1 MIKLIIPKHGSN
13 AISLDTETLEITETQ
28 SYNTN
33 IDYAYYIDKDCQI
46 TFDGK
51 TYEVVSGDI
60 VYKMYGV
67 NNERTLIIIK
77 SKELVDYNKAY
88 EIAVKLDNEKYRS
101 RDLSNDCRECL
112 GTDTEC

>member
-33 IDYAYYIDKDCQI
+33 IDYAYYIDQDCEI
-46 TFDGK
+46 VFDGK

-67 NNERTLIIIK
+67 NNERTLIVIK
-77 SKELVDYNKAY
+77 SKELVEYNKEY
-88 EIAVKLDNEKYRS
+88 EIAVKLDQEKWKLK
-101 RDLSNDCRECL
+101 DLSSECRECI
-112 GTDTEC
+112 GTCEG

>member
-13 AISLDTETLEITETQ
+13 AIKLNTETLEIGEMC

-33 IDYAYYIDKDCQI
+33 IDYAYSIDEDCEI

-51 TYEVVSGDI
+51 TYPVLSGDI
-60 VYKMYGV
+60 IFKMYGF

-77 SKELVDYNKAY
+77 SKELFDYNKAY
-88 EIAVKLDNEKYRS
+88 DVERKLQDAKYGLNDRGLCCNECVS
-101 RDLSNDCRECL
+101 VA
-112 GTDTEC
+112 

>member
-33 IDYAYYIDKDCQI
+33 IDYAYYIDKDCEI
-46 TFDGK
+46 VFDGK
-51 TYEVVSGDI
+51 IYNAVSGDV
-60 VYKMYGV
+60 VYKMYGI

-77 SKELVDYNKAY
+77 SEELVEYNKEY

-101 RDLSNDCRECL
+101 KLDKVYNDGPNE
-112 GTDTEC
+112 